1 MKLIAHA
8 KARGIEIKV
17 QTRTRVLDVKNEE
30 MGLTLT
36 IQPTGGPAYGK
47 CFDHVIL
54 ATGHQWP
61 SSPELRPGYFLSPW
75 PASALAKIP
84 PCEVG
89 IRGTSLTA
97 IDATVALAVKHGE
110 FADTPDGRLEYH
122 PSPGSDAFHMTMMS
136 RKGLLPEA
144 DFFAPIPYE
153 PLVICTQEAI
163 DALIADDEADLLDRA
178 FALFKQE

>member
-36 IQPTGGPAYGK
+36 IQPARGPTYQE

-97 IDATVALAVKHGE
+97 IDATVALAVTHGQFE
-110 FADTPDGRLEYH
+110 EHACGEITYK
-122 PSPGSDAFHMTMMS
+122 PSPATDAFHMTMLS

-144 DFFAPIPYE
+144 DFYGPIPFE
-153 PLVICTQEAI
+153 PLSILTDLVVDQ
-163 DALIADDEADLLDRA
+163 LIESGD
-178 FALFKQE
+178 